1 MKRVLFLTDN
11 FYPEL
16 NAPATRTLEHCKV
29 WVKKGYDVTVITGAP
44 NFPKGK
50 VFKGYKNKIFQK
62 EKIEGINVIRVWTY
76 ITANEGFLK
85 RVFDYLSF
93 MISSFFV
100 GIFLKTDIII
110 ATSPQFFTAISGRWL
125 GFWKRKKWVMEVR
138 DIWPESIKTVG
149 VMKDGV
155 AIRFFEFLEKRMY
168 KSAHKI
174 IVVTNSIKDYI
185 VKEHSIDS
193 EKIEVIRNGVNK
205 EFFYPTPKKERLLKE
220 LGVEKKIIVSYIGT
234 HGMAHALDFILKSI
248 KEVSEDY
255 HFLFIGEGAEKDR
268 LIQLKNE
275 LKLRNVT
282 MIGMQPKNKIRD
294 YISISD
300 ISLVNLKK
308 SDTFK
313 GAIPSK
319 IFENA
324 AMYKPILLGL
334 EGEAKDIIERYGIGV
349 SFTPENKIAFL
360 KQLDYLSEKKIKK
373 EGFDKFIED
382 FDRTNL
388 AIKMI
393 NFITI

>member
-125 GFWKRKKWVMEVR
+125 AFWKRKKWVMEVR

-174 IVVTNSIKDYI
+174 IVVTNGIKDYI

-268 LIQLKNE
+268 LIQLKN
-275 LKLRNVT
+275 
-282 MIGMQPKNKIRD
+282 
-294 YISISD
+294 
-300 ISLVNLKK
+300 
-308 SDTFK
+308 
-313 GAIPSK
+313 A
-319 IFENA
+319 
-324 AMYKPILLGL
+324 
-334 EGEAKDIIERYGIGV
+334 
-349 SFTPENKIAFL
+349 
-360 KQLDYLSEKKIKK
+360 
-373 EGFDKFIED
+373 DKVV
-382 FDRTNL
+382 L
-388 AIKMI
+388 
-393 NFITI
+393 